1 MSGVDDLPTWADLP
15 WFSEDWEGSALP
27 VGAEDLDELEQLVGC
42 ALPRAFRA
50 FYLRHNGGWPLAE
63 SGMLHGFTAVKHG
76 ALPIERLW
84 ADLRQGGGDA
94 FDEWMPF
101 AHDPGGNLFCFTSA
115 ANPREPCGSTSAA
128 KTGGCQLRTLS
139 NSCCVWCLGT
149 ADEHPRTPLPT
160 RPGRSRPG
168 VSAPQSRS

>member
-1 MSGVDDLPTWADLP
+1 MILRVSGVDDLPTWADLP

-101 AHDPGGNLFCFTSA
+101 AHDPGGNLFLLHVGRESTGAVRVYLGGEDRWMPA
-115 ANPREPCGSTSAA
+115 ADSFEQLLRVVPRDG
-128 KTGGCQLRTLS
+128 
-139 NSCCVWCLGT
+139 
-149 ADEHPRTPLPT
+149 
-160 RPGRSRPG
+160 
-168 VSAPQSRS
+168 

>member
-42 ALPRAFRA
+42 GLPRAFRA

-101 AHDPGGNLFCFTSA
+101 AHDPGGNLFLLHVGRESTGAVRVYLGGEDRSMPA
-115 ANPREPCGSTSAA
+115 ADSFEQLLRVVPRDG
-128 KTGGCQLRTLS
+128 
-139 NSCCVWCLGT
+139 
-149 ADEHPRTPLPT
+149 
-160 RPGRSRPG
+160 
-168 VSAPQSRS
+168 

>member
-1 MSGVDDLPTWADLP
+1 MILRVSGVDDLPTWADLP
-15 WFSEDWEGSALP
+15 WFSEDWEGSASP
-27 VGAEDLDELEQLVGC
+27 VGAGDLDELEQLVGC

-101 AHDPGGNLFCFTSA
+101 AHDPGGNLFLLHVGRESTGAVRVYLGGKDRWMPA
-115 ANPREPCGSTSAA
+115 ADSFEQLLRVVPRDG
-128 KTGGCQLRTLS
+128 
-139 NSCCVWCLGT
+139 
-149 ADEHPRTPLPT
+149 
-160 RPGRSRPG
+160 
-168 VSAPQSRS
+168 